1 EGLKVKAVTAD
12 QMRAIEARC
21 VQAGTSLDMLME
33 NAGLAVAEAVA
44 ARLYGAAGKSV
55 VVLLGPGNNGSDGY
69 VAARHLSNNGA
80 NVTAFSLTKRPEPDE
95 KRNLAEAAGV
105 LVVEYPG
112 LVALAD
118 ACSRSDV
125 VIDAVLGTGRARPI
139 NDDLARSLKAISV
152 HAKDIVAVDL
162 PTGINADTGKFD
174 VNGLKA
180 DLTLMLGLPKIGLL
194 TSAGSGVSGK
204 LEVLDIGIPERLAG
218 DVMTDALTGELA
230 KNLLPQRSGDTNKGS
245 FGRTLVLGGSAN
257 YLGAPQLA
265 AKAALRSGVG
275 LVFLASSEPVYRLI
289 AGRIDE
295 AIYIPLTAGN
305 TGDWDV
311 TPACSV
317 LLSQASTMNSVL
329 VGPGLG
335 QSPAMVQLV
344 EQLVRSLPEDVP
356 AVLDADA
363 LNIVSRMH
371 AWQDYLKPPAVITP
385 HPGEMSRLLG
395 CSVAEVQNDRLAAAT
410 TAASQFG
417 VNVVL
422 KGAAT
427 IIASPDGRVRISP
440 WVNSGL
446 AKAGTGDVLAG
457 LLSGLLAQAPAD
469 PFDAAS
475 LAVYVHGLAGEIA
488 RKQLGERG
496 MTAGDV
502 ASALPAAF
510 LGLENDSG

>member
-1 EGLKVKAVTAD
+1 VKAVTAD
-12 QMRAIEARC
+12 QMRAIETRC
-21 VQAGTSLDMLME
+21 VHAGVSLDTLME

-44 ARLYGAAGKSV
+44 ARLSGADGKSV
-55 VVLLGPGNNGSDGY
+55 VVLVGPGNNGSDGY
-69 VAARHLSNNGA
+69 VAARHLSGNGA
-80 NVTAFSLTKRPEPDE
+80 SVTAFNLTKRPDPDE
-95 KRNLAEAAGV
+95 KRALAEAAGV
-105 LVVEYPG
+105 RVVENPG
-112 LVALAD
+112 VVALAD

-139 NDDLARSLKAISV
+139 NDDLALSLKTISE
-152 HAKDIVAVDL
+152 HAKDIIAVDL
-162 PTGINADTGKFD
+162 PTGMNADTGKFD

-194 TSAGSGVSGK
+194 TSAGRGVCGK
-204 LEVLDIGIPERLAG
+204 LEVLDIGIPERLVE
-218 DVMTDALTGELA
+218 DVVTDALTAELA
-230 KNLLPQRSGDTNKGS
+230 RNTLPARSGDTNKGTY
-245 FGRTLVLGGSAN
+245 GRTVVCGGSGN

-295 AIYIPLTAGN
+295 AIYVPLPAGKA
-305 TGDWDV
+305 GDWDV
-311 TPACSV
+311 TPACSI
-317 LLSQASTMNSVL
+317 LLSHASTMNSVL
-329 VGPGLG
+329 IGPGFG
-335 QSPAMVQLV
+335 QSPATVQFV
-344 EQLVRSLPEDVP
+344 EQLVRNLPENVP

-363 LNIVSRMH
+363 LNIVARMH
-371 AWQDYLKPPAVITP
+371 AWHDMLQPPTVITP

-395 CSVAEVQNDRLAAAT
+395 CSVSEVQNDRIAAAK

-417 VNVVL
+417 VTVVL

-457 LLSGLLAQAPAD
+457 LLAGLLAQMPGS

-475 LAVYVHGLAGEIA
+475 LAVYVHGLTGEIA

-502 ASALPAAF
+502 VSALPAA
-510 LGLENDSG
+510 LLELENDSG